1 MGGSMRTRTAL
12 CALAAAALIA
22 GCGGSKSTSST
33 KAKAGSSTPAPTT
46 TTAQSMP
53 SGVIR
58 NPFSKPFAPPPPHPG
73 AKVEEL
79 VIKDVVKGTGPEI
92 HAGDTAI
99 VEFVLSDY
107 NSGAQID
114 KSWGKARPYEVRIE
128 KNVVIE
134 GWWQG
139 VPGMR
144 VGGRRVLIIPPAL
157 GFASNPNPRVHG
169 KTTYFDIVLLGV
181 IPARPEGV
189 GGAGGA
195 GGGTGQ

>member
-1 MGGSMRTRTAL
+1 MRIVL

-22 GCGGSKSTSST
+22 GCGGSKAMTA
-33 KAKAGSSTPAPTT
+33 KKAGSTT
-46 TTAQSMP
+46 TKTTAPIHYGSMP
-53 SGVIR
+53 
-58 NPFSKPFAPPPPHPG
+58 NPYRAMPSPPPPHPG
-73 AKVEEL
+73 ARVEEL
-79 VIKDVVKGTGPEI
+79 IIKDIRKGTGEEI

-107 NSGAQID
+107 NTGRVID

-128 KNVVIE
+128 RNVVIE

-157 GFASNPNPRVHG
+157 GFTNNPNPKVAGR
-169 KTTYFDIVLLGV
+169 TTYFDIVLLG
-181 IPARPEGV
+181 IIRAQPGEGAAAPPS
-189 GGAGGA
+189 GGQVAH
-195 GGGTGQ
+195 

>member
-1 MGGSMRTRTAL
+1 MGGTMRTRLAL

-33 KAKAGSSTPAPTT
+33 KASSTTAKTTPATQHP
-46 TTAQSMP
+46 AGGALPNMYSMP
-53 SGVIR
+53 S
-58 NPFSKPFAPPPPHPG
+58 PPPPHPG
-73 AKVEEL
+73 ARVHEL
-79 VIKDVVKGTGPEI
+79 IIKDVRKGTGLEI

-107 NSGAQID
+107 NSGRMIE
-114 KSWGKARPYEVRIE
+114 KSWGKKRPYEVRIE

-144 VGGRRVLIIPPAL
+144 VGGRRVLIIPPEL
-157 GFASNPNPRVHG
+157 GFVSNPNPQVAG
-169 KTTYFDIVLLGV
+169 KTTYFDIVLLG
-181 IPARPEGV
+181 IIRSKPGERPAQAN
-189 GGAGGA
+189 GG
-195 GGGTGQ
+195 Q

>member
-1 MGGSMRTRTAL
+1 MGGFMRTRLAL

-33 KAKAGSSTPAPTT
+33 KASSTTAKTTPTQTTPAAGGALPNTY
-46 TTAQSMP
+46 SMP
-53 SGVIR
+53 S
-58 NPFSKPFAPPPPHPG
+58 PPPPHPG
-73 AKVEEL
+73 ARINEL
-79 VIKDVVKGTGPEI
+79 IVKDIRKGTGQEI

-107 NSGAQID
+107 NSGRMID
-114 KSWGKARPYEVRIE
+114 KSWGKKRPYEVRIE

-144 VGGRRVLIIPPAL
+144 VGGRRVLIIPPSL
-157 GFASNPNPRVHG
+157 GFTNNPNPRVAG
-169 KTTYFDIVLLGV
+169 KTTYFDIVLLGIV
-181 IPARPEGV
+181 RARPGETPAQ
-189 GGAGGA
+189 AGGA
-195 GGGTGQ
+195 GQ